1 MAKIEDSAVKET
13 SGAYTR
19 LFGIPELGRLI
30 SRIQSTVISSGAEL
44 ERTVISR
51 VKKIENLDAFLD
63 LEIMPDGVLMAT
75 KRQIKKCKTLDFPNA
90 EPDFL
95 IFKRR
100 DGQQNCHVVEL
111 KDGHVFDTKKAGAER
126 QALHAFIASNARRLQ
141 YRVSAHICCFNQDSR
156 DAIVTG
162 FKQKITKEEAMTG
175 REFCELLEIDYDEIV
190 RAREQEQPAN
200 VRFFLGELVKIRQVR
215 AILRGLLGGE
225 K

>member
-30 SRIQSTVISSGAEL
+30 SRIQSTVISSGTEL
-44 ERTVISR
+44 ERAVISR
-51 VKKIENLDAFLD
+51 VEKIENLDEFLE

-75 KRQIKKCKTLDFPNA
+75 KRQIKGCKTLDFPSA

-111 KDGHVFDTKKAGAER
+111 KDGHVFDTKKASAER
-126 QALHAFIASNARRLQ
+126 QAIHAFIERNAPRMQ
-141 YRVSAHICCFNQDSR
+141 YRVSAHFCCFNQDSR
-156 DAIVTG
+156 DAIVAG
-162 FKQKITKEEAMTG
+162 FKQKIMKEEAMTG
-175 REFCELLEIDYDEIV
+175 REFCELLEIDYDDIV
-190 RAREQEQPAN
+190 HEREQEQPVN
-200 VRFFLGELVKIRQVR
+200 VLFFLRELVKIGQVKT
-215 AILRGLLGGE
+215 ILRDLLDG
-225 K
+225 KK